1 MSFEETS
8 AAPLD
13 SHARPAAVSAP
24 GRFSFRR
31 ILRAADVF
39 FVCTVSTINLNLLTI
54 TASAGFQVFWLWL
67 LAIPCFVIPQ
77 AIAVSEITHSDPG
90 ECGLSLWSGRYLGK
104 SVGFL
109 TSWCYWLNNI
119 PYVPGVL
126 LYIVATIAFISPP
139 LQNANPHWHWIL
151 TVLLVWGLVAL
162 SRIGFGSGGWIKWCA
177 YSTFLIIVGF
187 TVMGFSHGFR
197 QHANQG
203 ASIPGGGSWTFPAL
217 NLETTAVFGFICMSM
232 IGVEIGSVFGEE
244 INSSKAATALAA
256 IRSSAAS
263 LFCYVIATAALL
275 VGMHGA
281 PLSSSTGLLEY
292 AQRMLQAPALS
303 STLIILA
310 VLICIS
316 QAGAGL
322 CWFSAASRMLW
333 LCSNDGGLPRSWSK
347 LHARWGTP
355 DHAILIQGVM
365 CTVVVTISFLG
376 AAAQEAYLTMI
387 DIAVI
392 IQLLPYV
399 AIFLGL
405 VRHAREL
412 NPFRRWLFTGAGVLG
427 ACATLFGIAMAF
439 VPSRTISNV
448 WQYEAKLVFGCA
460 LSFLAGL
467 YVLSRRKSV
476 LAHE

>member
-8 AAPLD
+8 AATLD
-13 SHARPAAVSAP
+13 SRAQAAAASAP
-24 GRFSFRR
+24 NRFSFRR

-54 TASAGFQVFWLWL
+54 TASAGFRVFWLWL

-77 AIAVSEITHSDPG
+77 AIAVSEITYSDPG

-104 SVGFL
+104 GVGFL

-119 PYVPGVL
+119 PYVPSVL
-126 LYIVATIAFISPP
+126 LYMVATIAFISAP
-139 LQNANPHWHWIL
+139 LQNSSPHWHWIL
-151 TVLLVWGLVAL
+151 TVLLVWALVAL
-162 SRIGFGSGGWIKWCA
+162 SRIGFGAGRWIKWCA
-177 YSTFLIIVGF
+177 YSTFLIIVGVI
-187 TVMGFSHGFR
+187 VMGFRHGVR
-197 QHANQG
+197 PVSQA
-203 ASIPGGGSWTFPAL
+203 ASVPGGGWAFPAL

-232 IGVEIGSVFGEE
+232 IGVEIGSVFGDE
-244 INSSKAATALAA
+244 IKSSKSATAWAA
-256 IRSSAAS
+256 IRGSATS

-275 VGMHGA
+275 VGMNGA

-292 AQRMLQAPALS
+292 AQHMLQVPVVRPALM
-303 STLIILA
+303 ILA
-310 VLICIS
+310 VLICMS

-365 CTVVVTISFLG
+365 CSVVVTISFLG

-392 IQLLPYV
+392 IQLVPYV

-405 VRHAREL
+405 VRHAHGQDA
-412 NPFRRWLFTGAGVLG
+412 FRRWLFICTGALG
-427 ACATLFGIAMAF
+427 ACATLFGIVMAF
-439 VPSRTISNV
+439 VPSRAISNV
-448 WQYEAKLVFGCA
+448 GQYEAKLAIGCV
-460 LSFLAGL
+460 LSFVAGL
-467 YVLSRRKSV
+467 YVFSRQKKVS
-476 LAHE
+476 AAE